1 MKDTLTKHKPAPEP
15 EQAPAPPD
23 PVTPMPT
30 EIRTGDSVEIDA
42 AGNVVAVNG
51 KPVTGEA

>member
-1 MKDTLTKHKPAPEP
+1 MKRETSKEPQPAP
-15 EQAPAPPD
+15 ASAPD
-23 PVTPMPT
+23 PAAPMPT